1 MFVLNYDRCRT
12 TIKRITIKNKNMS
25 NKNQPQP
32 SEAELEILQIL
43 WEDQPLTVKEIH
55 EVISRNK
62 SVGYTTVLKQ
72 MQRME
77 GEKGMVSRYKAGK
90 VHYYSAILQK
100 KDVQTS
106 SLNRFVDAVFNGSTS
121 DLIMHALGQ
130 QPTSKKELEELEE
143 WLKAQKK
150 KL

>member
-1 MFVLNYDRCRT
+1 
-12 TIKRITIKNKNMS
+12 MS
-25 NKNQPQP
+25 NKNIPQP
-32 SEAELEILQIL
+32 TEAELEILQLL

-55 EVISRNK
+55 EVISQSK

-77 GEKGMVSRYKAGK
+77 AEKGMVTRYKEGK

-100 KDVQTS
+100 EDVQTS
-106 SLNRFVDAVFNGSTS
+106 SLNRFVDKVFNGSTS
-121 DLIMHALGQ
+121 DLIMHALGNK
-130 QPTSKKELEELEE
+130 PTSKKELEDLEK
-143 WLKAQKK
+143 WLKEQKG

>member
-1 MFVLNYDRCRT
+1 
-12 TIKRITIKNKNMS
+12 MS
-25 NKNQPQP
+25 NKNIPQP
-32 SEAELEILQIL
+32 TEAELEILQLL

-55 EVISRNK
+55 EVISQSK

-77 GEKGMVSRYKAGK
+77 AEKGMVTRYKEGK

-100 KDVQTS
+100 EDVQTS
-106 SLNRFVDAVFNGSTS
+106 SFNRFVDKVFNGSTS
-121 DLIMHALGQ
+121 DLIMHALGNK
-130 QPTSKKELEELEE
+130 PTSKKELEDLEQ
-143 WLKAQKK
+143 WLKEQKG